1 MQFFKDAI
9 FLNLEDFGGGN
20 LPIGLILMFFF
31 LGLIIA
37 TVISQLLNAVIYR
50 GVQALIRHK
59 ATAPESAKT
68 LKQLG
73 LCEDRMFLR
82 VLKGDGTMLKRFFAA
97 AEDADA
103 EEKESAP
110 EGENTAEKGKK
121 SPLEASYYL
130 APAYADRAKQII
142 SESEPSLLRAI
153 GYCLLLAAIYF
164 LIALMLP
171 WLLPLVL

>member
-1 MQFFKDAI
+1 MQFLKDAI

-31 LGLIIA
+31 VGLIIA
-37 TVISQLLNAVIYR
+37 TVVSQLFNAVIYR

-68 LKQLG
+68 LKALG
-73 LCEDRMFLR
+73 LSEDRMFLR
-82 VLKGDGTMLKRFFAA
+82 VLKGEGAMLKRFFAV

-103 EEKESAP
+103 EEKETAP
-110 EGENTAEKGKK
+110 EGENTAEKGEKT
-121 SPLEASYYL
+121 PLEASYYL

-142 SESEPSLLRAI
+142 SESEPTLLRAI

-171 WLLPLVL
+171 WLLPLVM